1 MADDVVVALDSQ
13 VEHAFETGVFA
24 VDRRRLD
31 RLETAG
37 AIVDE
42 VLDCNLEQLLV
53 TKVLFEMSEAVQ
65 CSVITFLSSDR
76 LRIGGR
82 VCVEFRVLLLAQ
94 EVELAGNQF
103 L

>member
-1 MADDVVVALDSQ
+1 MDDVVVALDRR

-24 VDRRRLD
+24 VDRRQLD

-37 AIVDE
+37 AIVDAG
-42 VLDCNLEQLLV
+42 LDCNLGHLLV

-65 CSVITFLSSDR
+65 CSIITFLPGDR

-82 VCVEFRVLLLAQ
+82 VRVEFRVLLLAQ

-103 L
+103 V